1 MITYLNIPADLMEQK
16 PDDIVAAA
24 TVGIGAVE
32 GDAYCDS
39 IVVSREHPEI
49 VDKVGMVNVFAQALG
64 VAIAD
69 VLSDAPKAEREARFA
84 MMMGVV
90 TENVSLGVFSEMGGA
105 W

>member
-1 MITYLNIPADLMEQK
+1 MITYFNIPADLMAQK
-16 PDDIVAAA
+16 PDHMVAAA

-39 IVVSREHPEI
+39 IAVSREHPEV
-49 VDKVGMVNVFAQALG
+49 VDKVDMVNVFAQALG

-69 VLSDAPKAEREARFA
+69 VLKEAPEPEREARFA

-90 TENVSLGVFSEMGGA
+90 TENVSLGAFSEMGGA

>member
-1 MITYLNIPADLMEQK
+1 MITYLNIPADLMAQK
-16 PDDIVAAA
+16 PDDMVAAA

-39 IVVSREHPEI
+39 IVVSREHPEV
-49 VDKVGMVNVFAQALG
+49 VDKVDMVNVLAQALG

-69 VLSDAPKAEREARFA
+69 VLSDYPESERAARFS
-84 MMMGVV
+84 MMMGAV
-90 TENVSLGVFSEMGGA
+90 TENVSLGVFSEIGGA